1 MKQERDVVK
10 EIFKISKLVLAI
22 TDEEFEELE
31 SMAQEQC
38 DYVNPLKCSTTAK
51 RHALGEHNKKMIS
64 CLRDLKN
71 ELLIAK
77 ELQNG

>member
-31 SMAQEQC
+31 KMAQEQC
-38 DYVNPLKCSTTAK
+38 DYVNLLKCETTAK
-51 RHALGEHNKKMIS
+51 QHALGEHNKKMIA
-64 CLRDLKN
+64 CLKELKN
-71 ELLIAK
+71 TILSGK
-77 ELQNG
+77 ELQR

>member
-1 MKQERDVVK
+1 MKQERDVVE
-10 EIFKISKLVLAI
+10 EIFKISKLVLSI

-31 SMAQEQC
+31 EMAQEQC
-38 DYVNPLKCSTTAK
+38 DYINPLKCATAAK
-51 RHALGEHNKKMIS
+51 QHALGEHNKKMIA

-71 ELLIAK
+71 VLLSGK